1 MSVASCLGGSTEIG
15 DAIIALRRAPAGREE
30 LAALLHEQSP
40 IYQGLSA
47 NAAERIRG
55 FIFASFETAGLPHSG
70 LPFVLEELETGIS
83 PYTVAAAAKALRGS
97 TAISDKTFA
106 LLVAAAERIAAN
118 DDSVQYETIDPTD
131 RTVQRT
137 SALAEIIHT
146 IAEAGPRAR
155 PLWAG
160 IEAMADC
167 GNMCPEA
174 LAAIELAC
182 RRLAANSGE
191 SCCCA
196 APAPLTLPARS
207 PAPANIDDLAL
218 EDQSGETVTYRDF
231 FYGRPSVVTFFY
243 TRCMNP
249 EKCSLTVSK
258 LAALQRRLVAD
269 DLSGRVTVGALTYD
283 PLYDHPRRL
292 QIYGLDRGFRFDD
305 RNRFLRTLGSFAP
318 VRDKFDLGVGFGTTT
333 VNRHSVEL
341 LVLDNKGAPVREF
354 RRVQWGEAEV
364 VAAIRA
370 VADGGAAETIERPSQ
385 NTFR

>member
-1 MSVASCLGGSTEIG
+1 MNIAAGLVGSAEVA
-15 DAIIALRRAPAGREE
+15 DAIIALRRAPAGREG

-40 IYQGLSA
+40 IYQGLGA

-55 FIFASFETAGLPHSG
+55 FIFASFETVGLPESG
-70 LPFVLEELETGIS
+70 LPFVLEELETGIN

-97 TAISDKTFA
+97 TAISDKTFT
-106 LLVAAAERIAAN
+106 LLVTAAERIAGN
-118 DDSVQYETIDPTD
+118 DDSVQYESIDPTD
-131 RTVQRT
+131 RSVPRT

-146 IAEAGPRAR
+146 IAESGPRAR
-155 PLWAG
+155 PLWTG
-160 IEAMADC
+160 IEAMAGR

-174 LAAIELAC
+174 LAAIEQAC
-182 RRLAANSGE
+182 LRLSTNSGE

-196 APAPLTLPARS
+196 ALAPLSLPPRS
-207 PAPANIDDLAL
+207 AAPADNIDDLAL

-258 LAALQRRLVAD
+258 LAALQRRLIAEN
-269 DLSGRVTVGALTYD
+269 LSGRINVGALTYD
-283 PLYDHPRRL
+283 PVYDHPRRL

-305 RNRFLRTLGSFAP
+305 RHRFLRTLGSFSP
-318 VRDKFDLGVGFGTTT
+318 IRDKFELGVGFGTTT

-341 LVLDNKGAPVREF
+341 LVLDSAGAPVREF

-364 VAAIRA
+364 VGAIRE
-370 VADGGAAETIERPSQ
+370 VADAGVAARV
-385 NTFR
+385 